1 MSLPMPR
8 QASFADLEYASKKR
22 QTRRE
27 LFLNEMESVVP
38 WSALLA
44 RIEPYYPK
52 SGKRGRP
59 PMALES
65 MLRIYCAQNWF
76 NYSDRQME
84 DALYEIESLRRFAGF
99 SGVTAALPDE
109 TTILNFR
116 HFLEKH
122 DLTAALLSAINSHLK
137 AQGLLVSKGSMVD
150 ATIIHAASSTKNQG
164 KTRDPEMHQ
173 TKKGGQYF
181 FGMKAHIGADV
192 ESGLVHHVH
201 GTAANVAD
209 VTQVAELLHGEENAV
224 YADAGYTGVERRE
237 EHENR
242 GVIWQIAARRSTY
255 SKLNQRSVLYKA
267 KRKIEFCKA
276 QTRAKVEHPFRVI
289 KRQFGYVKVRF
300 RGLMKNTAQL
310 TTLFALANLWRVR
323 KQLMG
328 MGEVRV

>member
-1 MSLPMPR
+1 
-8 QASFADLEYASKKR
+8 
-22 QTRRE
+22 
-27 LFLNEMESVVP
+27 
-38 WSALLA
+38 
-44 RIEPYYPK
+44 
-52 SGKRGRP
+52 
-59 PMALES
+59 
-65 MLRIYCAQNWF
+65 
-76 NYSDRQME
+76 
-84 DALYEIESLRRFAGF
+84 
-99 SGVTAALPDE
+99 
-109 TTILNFR
+109 
-116 HFLEKH
+116 
-122 DLTAALLSAINSHLK
+122 
-137 AQGLLVSKGSMVD
+137 
-150 ATIIHAASSTKNQG
+150 
-164 KTRDPEMHQ
+164 
-173 TKKGGQYF
+173 

-289 KRQFGYVKVRF
+289 KRQFGYVKIRF